1 VQLLI
6 RRCRLI
12 VAIDSGHD
20 PQHDFADLANALR
33 LARVYHGIRI
43 AQLTKDSDH
52 EDAPVT
58 EWNLGDLNLQRAG
71 ANDQSLLAS
80 ALQLAGYPGN
90 LLQTVSHFS
99 AARILYPEHD
109 AEGLQDN
116 GLLILVKPSITGD
129 ESPDILQYRA
139 SSPAFPQ
146 DRHPNWCSHPLKS
159 SHTGLSV
166 TTSVN
171 SFADGSEVLRA
182 GHP

>member
-1 VQLLI
+1 
-6 RRCRLI
+6 
-12 VAIDSGHD
+12 
-20 PQHDFADLANALR
+20 
-33 LARVYHGIRI
+33 RVYHGIRI
-43 AQLTKDSDH
+43 VQLTKDSDH

-58 EWNLGDLNLQRAG
+58 EWNLCDLNLQRAG

-109 AEGLQDN
+109 AAGQQDN

-146 DRHPNWCSHPLKS
+146 EP
-159 SHTGLSV
+159 
-166 TTSVN
+166 TSELVF
-171 SFADGSEVLRA
+171 SPAQVESYRA
-182 GHP
+182 